1 MTALPASTET
11 TETRLNKR
19 RAIAYY
25 AMFIALGL
33 AVAALGPTLPGLAKN
48 TGSTLSAIS
57 ILFTMQALGS
67 LVGSLSSGHWYDRA
81 PAHLFL
87 AGAVIVL
94 ALMLTLIPLMTALVA
109 LALIVFVV
117 GMAGS
122 AIDVGGN
129 TMLVW
134 LFKDGVG
141 PYMNA
146 LHFFFGVGAL
156 LSPLVIARVIAW
168 GGGITG
174 AYWLLA
180 LLLLPAVLLLVRSP
194 SPTIPF
200 QKDGDSATKP
210 RWLLVFL
217 IAAMFFFFV
226 GAELSYG
233 GWIYTYAFSLDLA
246 TATTAGYLTSLFWG
260 SLTLGRLV
268 NIPVAARVR
277 PRYMLMADIAGLV
290 ISLLLLLLWP
300 ASTAIL
306 WVATFGMGFSMASAF
321 ATLMG
326 LGGHHIDVTGRITSL
341 LLVGGSLGSMT
352 VPWLI
357 GQFFEPYGAQ
367 SMVLLV
373 LASVIAAALALA
385 AFLWAVRGDDRVMT
399 PAKG

>member
-1 MTALPASTET
+1 MTIAAAISDA
-11 TETRLNKR
+11 RLNKR

-25 AMFIALGL
+25 AMFIAMGL
-33 AVAALGPTLPGLAKN
+33 AVAALGPTLPGLAAN

-81 PAHLFL
+81 PAHVLL
-87 AGAVIVL
+87 ASVIIVL
-94 ALMLTLIPLMTALVA
+94 SLMLALTPLMTTILA
-109 LALIVFVV
+109 LALIVFLI
-117 GMAGS
+117 GIAGGS
-122 AIDVGGN
+122 IDVGGN
-129 TMLVW
+129 TLLVW
-134 LFKDGVG
+134 LFGKDVG

-156 LSPLVIARVIAW
+156 LSPLFIAQVMAF

-180 LLLLPAVLLLVRSP
+180 ILLIPAILLLLRLP
-194 SPTIPF
+194 SPVIPY
-200 QKDGDSATKP
+200 QGDDDTAARP

-233 GWIYTYAFSLDLA
+233 GWIYTYALSQDLA
-246 TATTAGYLTSLFWG
+246 TGTTAGYLTSLFWG
-260 SLTLGRLV
+260 ALTLGRLV

-290 ISLLLLLLWP
+290 ASLMLLLLWP
-300 ASTAIL
+300 TSAIII
-306 WVATFGMGFSMASAF
+306 WIATFGMGFSMASAF

-326 LGGHHIDVTGRITSL
+326 LGEHHIAITGKITSL
-341 LLVGGSLGSMT
+341 FFVGSSLGSMS

-357 GQFFEPYGAQ
+357 GQFFESYGAR
-367 SMVLLV
+367 SMILWV
-373 LASVIAAALALA
+373 LAAVLAAAATLMV
-385 AFLWAVRGDDRVMT
+385 FLWAIRADHS
-399 PAKG
+399 AA